1 MTDDL
6 SRRVERL
13 EARVERL
20 EDRLDE
26 HDHQESSQRV
36 TASTD
41 RLDQYDQHVM
51 QAVDD
56 VAAANPLLLRHE
68 YEAAGVLDEDKQK
81 QRAKRLKRIAA
92 EEA

>member
-6 SRRVERL
+6 ARKVERL

-20 EDRLDE
+20 EDRLDG
-26 HDHQESSQRV
+26 HDHQESSQQA
-36 TASTD
+36 TADTN
-41 RLDQYDQHVM
+41 RLDQYDQHVLE
-51 QAVDD
+51 AVDD

-68 YEAAGVLDEDKQK
+68 YESAGVLDDEKQK
-81 QRAKRLKRIAA
+81 KRAKRLKRIAT